1 MSSKGYNLDCNL
13 GYDSFE
19 DCVYYDVLSATSRIR
34 GCAARTCRNYRRHCS
49 NQMRVITLD
58 SGSGDLIVPIC
69 LCN

>member
-34 GCAARTCRNYRRHCS
+34 GAQREPAEIS
-49 NQMRVITLD
+49 ETLQQSD
-58 SGSGDLIVPIC
+58 AC
-69 LCN
+69 HYT